1 VAKHRALQGMGMG
14 VIALALAMAPLSA
27 ASASSHKSKHHKK
40 SHSTTTTTPKQGS
53 NPGSTLCKDLRSEQ
67 SQSAKLGSTIASAL
81 EAGNYANAKA
91 EMVSSINAGLKVAA
105 PALSALSSAPS
116 SVQSAMRGLI
126 KFDDQFKSAIE
137 SSSTLSALESSLSTL
152 GQNPTLRTDSTTVT
166 NYITAQCGSITPTTT
181 ATSLP

>member
-1 VAKHRALQGMGMG
+1 VAKYRALQGMGMSL
-14 VIALALAMAPLSA
+14 IATALALAPLSA
-27 ASASSHKSKHHKK
+27 ASASSHKSKHHNK
-40 SHSTTTTTPKQGS
+40 SLSTTTTVPKKGS

-67 SQSAKLGSTIASAL
+67 SQSAKLGSTIATAL
-81 EAGNYANAKA
+81 ESGNYATAKQ

-105 PALSALSSAPS
+105 PALGALSSAPRN
-116 SVQSAMRGLI
+116 VQSAMRGLI

-137 SSSTLSALESSLSTL
+137 SSASLTTLESALSAL

-166 NYITAQCGSITPTTT
+166 SYITAQCGSITPTTT